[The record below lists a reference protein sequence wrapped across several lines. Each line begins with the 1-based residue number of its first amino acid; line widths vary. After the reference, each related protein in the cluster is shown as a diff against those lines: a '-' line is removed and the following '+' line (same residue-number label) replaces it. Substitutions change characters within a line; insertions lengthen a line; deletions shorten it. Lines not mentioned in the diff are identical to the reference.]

1 MSPTSRQQQNSWYV
15 LGNEL
20 FFFGFNIINKYSVR
34 ALVVALEEFAFL
46 TGLIFSTG
54 RGHWLVARKC
64 NVKKK
69 SKGVVEAPAEGQESP
84 KKVSFEVRGKKR
96 SQRGNQEDIPGRM
109 LDQAFLVRVKASWNG
124 WLVSVLVGGKDL
136 PDSPLVQLPPT
147 TPSD

>member
-1 MSPTSRQQQNSWYV
+1 M
-15 LGNEL
+15 
-20 FFFGFNIINKYSVR
+20 
-34 ALVVALEEFAFL
+34 
-46 TGLIFSTG
+46 
-54 RGHWLVARKC
+54 ARKC